1 MSVSVFKQTLWSKK
15 IQNALDTLTGLRTH
29 SDYSFEQE
37 IKAGDR
43 LEITG
48 SVAPTIGTYV
58 PGTDI
63 TIEAV
68 DGVSQ
73 ELVIDQFR
81 YFARYFDNVDKAQS
95 IPGVLEND
103 AKECAKD
110 LHEEGDKYVAKIIK
124 DAIEEESSE
133 VAKSATAITPSK
145 ENVVGAV
152 EEGLVALYEN
162 NVKPTSELYGE
173 FSPKFYSMLRQSLTE
188 TLTNNVELAKKGAVG
203 KYNNVM
209 VCIENLLPKNEAG
222 NVRYNFIRTSKA
234 VAFAGQVDTVKAI
247 EKEKGFGDIVK
258 GLYVFGAKVV
268 RPKEIYAIQETV
280 PVAAAPAT
288 NEGGEG

>member
-1 MSVSVFKQTLWSKK
+1 MSVAVFKQTLWSKK

-29 SDYSFEQE
+29 CDFQFEGE
-37 IKAGDR
+37 IKAGNK
-43 LEITG
+43 LKITG
-48 SVAPTIGTYV
+48 SVKPTIGTYV

-63 TIEAV
+63 TIENV
-68 DGVSQ
+68 DGNDQ

-95 IPGVLEND
+95 IPGVMEND
-103 AKECAKD
+103 AKECAKY
-110 LHEEGDKYVAKIIK
+110 LHEEGDKYVAEIVKAGITDGTI
-124 DAIEEESSE
+124 
-133 VAKSATAITPSK
+133 AKSASAVAPSK
-145 ENVVGAV
+145 TNVVRTV
-152 EEGLVALYEN
+152 EDGLVTLYEK
-162 NVKPTSELYGE
+162 NVSPTTELYGE
-173 FSPKFYSMLRQSLTE
+173 FSPKFYSFLREALTE

-209 VCIENLLPKNEAG
+209 VCIENLLPVADST
-222 NVRYNFIRTSKA
+222 RYNIIRTSKA

-268 RPKEIYAIQETV
+268 RPEEIYAIQETI
-280 PVAAAPAT
+280 A
-288 NEGGEG
+288 

>member
-1 MSVSVFKQTLWSKK
+1 MSVAVFKQTLWSKK

-29 SDYSFEQE
+29 CDFQFEGE
-37 IKAGDR
+37 IKAGNK
-43 LEITG
+43 LKITG
-48 SVAPTIGTYV
+48 SVKPTIGTYV

-63 TIEAV
+63 TIENV
-68 DGVSQ
+68 DGNDQ

-95 IPGVLEND
+95 IPGVMEND
-103 AKECAKD
+103 AKECAKY
-110 LHEEGDKYVAKIIK
+110 LHEEGDKYVASILKAGVEAGTI
-124 DAIEEESSE
+124 
-133 VAKSATAITPSK
+133 AKSSTAIAPSK
-145 ENVVGAV
+145 TNVVGAV
-152 EEGLVALYEN
+152 EDGLVALYEK
-162 NVKPTSELYGE
+162 NVKPTDELYGE
-173 FSPKFYSMLRQSLTE
+173 FSPKFYSFLREALTE

-209 VCIENLLPKNEAG
+209 VCIENLLPVADST
-222 NVRYNFIRTSKA
+222 RYNIIRTSKA

-268 RPKEIYAIQETV
+268 RPEEIYAIQETI
-280 PVAAAPAT
+280 A
-288 NEGGEG
+288 